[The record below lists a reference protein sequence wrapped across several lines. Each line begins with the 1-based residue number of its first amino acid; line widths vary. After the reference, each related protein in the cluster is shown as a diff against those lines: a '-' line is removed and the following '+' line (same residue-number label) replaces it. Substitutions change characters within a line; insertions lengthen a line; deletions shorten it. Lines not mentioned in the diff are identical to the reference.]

1 MKLYNLIEQ
10 SILKGNFLNIGS
22 NTIMDEKVILQNL
35 MKLMVLLSLGSIL
48 VSKEYKKYALV
59 CLSIFLP
66 MYFLENFNVKKIK
79 KDMNNPKGNNLIG
92 KDDIVKEASKTE
104 DFYDTIELHHN
115 DLINKNIMDR
125 NFYILP
131 NAIRINDQKKYGK
144 WLYYQKDGCKE
155 NTANCFKNEDL
166 KNR

>member
-22 NTIMDEKVILQNL
+22 GDIMDQKMILQNL
-35 MKLMVLLSLGSIL
+35 IKLFTLLTLGSIV

-59 CLSIFLP
+59 CLSLFLP
-66 MYFLENFNVKKIK
+66 MYFITNFNVKKISSDK
-79 KDMNNPKGNNLIG
+79 NNPKGNNLIG
-92 KDDIVKEASKTE
+92 KDDVVKEMSKSE

-115 DLINKNIMDR
+115 DLINRNIMER
-125 NFYILP
+125 NFYRLP
-131 NAIRINDQKKYGK
+131 NARRINDQKKYGK
-144 WLYYQKDGCKE
+144 WLYYQKDGCKV

-166 KNR
+166 KNK